1 MLPKIKAFGG
11 VQRAGQVIVLSLVVS
26 SLACAGNQ
34 PLAPEAEPRP
44 LGASLA
50 AYRAPA
56 PGAAPQDDA
65 APGAMPESTKSL
77 TLSEA
82 LSLALERSPKLASF
96 SWEIR
101 VREGDA
107 LQEGLFPNPELEMEL
122 EEFAGSG
129 DLSGF
134 DATEGTLAISQLI
147 ETGGKRGKR
156 RRAATIDAE
165 VATWEYE
172 AARLE
177 IYADVV
183 KAFARVH
190 TAQETVALE
199 EELLRLARSS
209 ANAVDRL
216 VEAGATSPVEKTRA
230 RVEVGATRLD
240 LATARRGL
248 ESARAQLAATWGAL
262 SPDFARVKGDLAAT
276 PRPPDLEKLRGWLQR
291 SPELARWERE
301 VARREAVVER
311 EKAKRFPDVTAV
323 AGARRL
329 SELDENAFVAGLKV
343 PLPIFNRNQG
353 AIAAAGGNLRKAR
366 KEQEAVEARL
376 HADLDTAYREL
387 IARRDEVVGLRGEL
401 IPGAREA
408 FEAVRDGYLLG
419 LFRNVDVLDAQRRL
433 SELSLR
439 ELEALQAYHVAK
451 ADIERLTGTPLTS
464 DTPEPGE
471 EEEND

>member
-1 MLPKIKAFGG
+1 MLLKRKAVGE
-11 VQRAGQVIVLSLVVS
+11 VQRAVLVIALSLAVS
-26 SLACAGNQ
+26 SLACAGKQ
-34 PLAPEAEPRP
+34 SLASKVEPRP

-56 PGAAPQDDA
+56 PGAAPSGDP
-65 APGAMPESTKSL
+65 APVAMPESNKSL
-77 TLSEA
+77 TLPGA
-82 LSLALERSPKLASF
+82 LALALERSPKLASF

-129 DLSGF
+129 ELSGF

-165 VATWEYE
+165 VAAWEYE

-190 TAQETVALE
+190 TAQKMVALE
-199 EELLRLARSS
+199 EELHRLAQSL
-209 ANAVDRL
+209 AGAVDRL
-216 VEAGATSPVEKTRA
+216 VEAGAASPVEKKRA
-230 RVEVGATRLD
+230 RVEEGAARLD

-262 SPDFARVKGDLAAT
+262 APDFVRVEGDLAAVT
-276 PRPPDLEKLRGWLQR
+276 QPPDLEKLRNRLQR
-291 SPELARWERE
+291 SPELARWQRE

-311 EKAKRFPDVTAV
+311 EKAKRFPDVTAL

-329 SELDENAFVAGLKV
+329 SELDENAFIAGLKV
-343 PLPIFNRNQG
+343 PLPLFNRNQG
-353 AIAAAGGNLRKAR
+353 AIAAARGNLRKAQ
-366 KEQEAVEARL
+366 KEQAAAEARL

-387 IARRDEVVGLRGEL
+387 IARRDEVEGLRSDL

-408 FEAVRDGYLLG
+408 YEAVREGYLLG

-451 ADIERLTGTPLTS
+451 ADIERLTGTPLAGEA
-464 DTPEPGE
+464 PEPGE
-471 EEEND
+471 EEEDD